1 MNAKWAHT
9 SGVTPTADE
18 PYRSIKIGDYLL
30 DIEGMIE
37 TEDRLN
43 NWRHD
48 TFNAIMTDGVS
59 MNTTNPK
66 LLFTNG
72 LAQIVRS
79 ATHCN
84 YAGDECWVVR
94 VHPRIKTVSHNT
106 GYSTGGQ
113 VVRIDGVQLNGTN
126 IEVKVDG
133 IDCVVETA
141 EQDYITCVTGES
153 SSESAIGYQPGQPGL
168 TTIMTDEDYIEYLVL
183 SSSMEVTNL
192 NSSEPLSGWFKAP
205 ATAQYRFY
213 ITCDAACTLNMNYE
227 TPYDASNVNT
237 TMPDLT
243 VIAYLNY

>member
-1 MNAKWAHT
+1 
-9 SGVTPTADE
+9 
-18 PYRSIKIGDYLL
+18 
-30 DIEGMIE
+30 
-37 TEDRLN
+37 
-43 NWRHD
+43 
-48 TFNAIMTDGVS
+48 MTDGAT

-66 LLFTNG
+66 ILFTNG

-84 YAGDECWVVR
+84 YAGDDCWVVR
-94 VHPRIKTVSHNT
+94 VHPRIKTVSHT
-106 GYSTGGQ
+106 YGYSTGGQ
-113 VVRIDGVQLNGTN
+113 VIRIEGVQLNGTN

-153 SSESAIGYQPGQPGL
+153 SAESAIGYQPGQPGL